1 MAPPLFDPQKD
12 KPFWDAVFGLP
23 STAPMNWT
31 NIRAEQAVR
40 RLFVTELSWTHQ
52 QCERYRF
59 RAMAQVAKAEGE
71 VMTVRLKAPADYA
84 RDAPQVFL
92 ERLLA
97 EMTALPLPKAQAHFE
112 ATLIP
117 VPEIGDVMKHYRIT
131 LSDSDYALLKAAARI
146 KGIEITVRDAN
157 TGNPALSQAIVKL
170 VRSAYGTALDLVDG

>member
-12 KPFWDAVFGLP
+12 KPLWDAVFHVP
-23 STAPMNWT
+23 SAAAMTWT
-31 NIRAEQAVR
+31 NVRAVQAVR
-40 RLFVTELSWTHQ
+40 RLFVTELSWTRQ

-59 RAMAQVAKAEGE
+59 RVMAQVARAEGE
-71 VMTVRLKAPADYA
+71 VLTVRLKAPADYA
-84 RDAPQVFL
+84 RGAPQVFL

-97 EMTALPLPKAQAHFE
+97 EMTALPVPKAQAHFE

-146 KGIEITVRDAN
+146 KGIEITARDAN
-157 TGNPALSQAIVKL
+157 TGNPALSQAIVEL
-170 VRSAYGTALDLVDG
+170 VTSAYKDALEVVNV